1 MLFTGSVLPTTRLTL
16 LILLPSCLKVLKP
29 PALPN
34 HSLKHFYTTVIR
46 PILEY
51 CSVVWGHNLSKKQ
64 SSQLESIQKTAIRI
78 LYQET
83 RHMLYLITVT
93 LHPYKTDAPN
103 KQKVSSHQFWTNLHA
118 YIISSRS
125 KVTMLLLL
133 GCVCHSN
140 FLCCSPG
147 QRNFNRL

>member
-1 MLFTGSVLPTTRLTL
+1 MTATVDNILALPVTSLATSAKTRKLEIGVNHPVFLFTGIRQCCLLDQYYQPPGSH

-34 HSLKHFYTTVIR
+34 HSLKHFYTAVIR

-93 LHPYKTDAPN
+93 LHPYTTDAPN
-103 KQKVSSHQFWTNLHA
+103 KQKVSSHQ
-118 YIISSRS
+118 S
-125 KVTMLLLL
+125 
-133 GCVCHSN
+133 
-140 FLCCSPG
+140 
-147 QRNFNRL
+147 